1 MSFETAEDLR
11 WLQDLM
17 DRSMAGAN
25 AHLRSIYEHA
35 EPISAERLVAEL
47 PGMQVVDLATVTAK
61 GEPRVS
67 PVDAHFLW
75 GRWLFGTAPNAARAI
90 HLRSRPAVSAAHTRG
105 EGFCVITHG
114 HVERLDL
121 GSERGKEVVAYLRTV
136 YPTYDEFVGE
146 DTPYWFIE
154 PTHLF
159 ARGDMILDG

>member
-1 MSFETAEDLR
+1 MTFESAEDLR

-35 EPISAERLVAEL
+35 KPVTAEDLVAEL
-47 PGMQVVDLATVTAK
+47 TGMQVVDLATVTAK

-75 GRWLFGTAPNAARAI
+75 GRWLFGTSPEAARAK
-90 HLRSRPAVSAAHTRG
+90 HLAKRPAVSAAHTRG

-114 HVERLDL
+114 HVQRVDFA
-121 GSERGKEVVAYLRTV
+121 SERGEEVLAYLRSA
-136 YPTYDEFVGE
+136 YPNYD
-146 DTPYWFIE
+146 DWASPDNPYWFIE

-159 ARGDMILDG
+159 ARGDMIMDS